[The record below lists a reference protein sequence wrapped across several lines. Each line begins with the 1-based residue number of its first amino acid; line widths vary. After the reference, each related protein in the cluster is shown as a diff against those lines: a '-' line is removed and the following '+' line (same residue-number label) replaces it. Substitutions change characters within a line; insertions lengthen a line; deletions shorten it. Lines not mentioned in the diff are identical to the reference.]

1 MDQLLPLSIAL
12 LLFSSCVEERS
23 RRKARVFMFVAVMAV
38 CIAFTSSCDKEQS
51 QEEDKFDIEFLGK
64 ESKVMVEIDGKPF
77 SREFI
82 FTRPKSSLNNDGQ
95 DFLFAGEFFKGTR
108 EYTKVTIKLSQDS
121 PITVGKEYCFDGEK
135 NYCEVKVLSETPS
148 DPDYGVGSQLRTYIY
163 YVSLD
168 GSIEFLKIEKDRIWA
183 KFEFK
188 AKDLPDGETIEITNG
203 YLVNIP
209 TS

>member
-1 MDQLLPLSIAL
+1 MNQLLPLSIAL

-23 RRKARVFMFVAVMAV
+23 RIKARVFMFVAVMAV

-64 ESKVMVEIDGKPF
+64 ESKVMVEIDAKPF

>member
-1 MDQLLPLSIAL
+1 MNKFLPLYIAEL
-12 LLFSSCVEERS
+12 MSSSCVKEII
-23 RRKARVFMFVAVMAV
+23 RRKARVFMSVVVAAV
-38 CIAFTSSCDKEQS
+38 CVAFTSSCDKEQS
-51 QEEDKFDIEFLGK
+51 QEDDKFDVEFLGK

-135 NYCEVKVLSETPS
+135 NYCEVKVLSETSS

-168 GSIEFLKIEKDRIWA
+168 GSIEFLKIENDRIWA
-183 KFEFK
+183 KFEFS

>member
-1 MDQLLPLSIAL
+1 MNQLLPLSIAL

-168 GSIEFLKIEKDRIWA
+168 GSIEFLKIENDRIWA
-183 KFEFK
+183 KFEFT
-188 AKDLPDGETIEITNG
+188 AKDLPDGETIEISNG

-209 TS
+209 IS

>member
-1 MDQLLPLSIAL
+1 MNQLLPLSIAL

>member
-1 MDQLLPLSIAL
+1 MNQLLPLSIAL

-168 GSIEFLKIEKDRIWA
+168 GSIEFLKIENDRIWA
-183 KFEFK
+183 KFEFT
-188 AKDLPDGETIEITNG
+188 AKDLPDGETIEISNG

>member
-1 MDQLLPLSIAL
+1 MNQLLPLSIAL

-188 AKDLPDGETIEITNG
+188 AKDLPDGETIEISNG

-209 TS
+209 IS

>member
-1 MDQLLPLSIAL
+1 MNQLLPLSIAL

-148 DPDYGVGSQLRTYIY
+148 DPDYGVGSQLRTLYLLCFVRRLYRI
-163 YVSLD
+163 LENRERQNL
-168 GSIEFLKIEKDRIWA
+168 GKI
-183 KFEFK
+183 
-188 AKDLPDGETIEITNG
+188 
-203 YLVNIP
+203 
-209 TS
+209 

>member
-1 MDQLLPLSIAL
+1 MNQLLPLSIAL

-38 CIAFTSSCDKEQS
+38 CVAFTSSCDKEQS
-51 QEEDKFDIEFLGK
+51 QEDDKFEIEFLGK

-135 NYCEVKVLSETPS
+135 NYCEIKVLSETPS

-183 KFEFK
+183 KFEFS

-209 TS
+209 IS

>member
-1 MDQLLPLSIAL
+1 MNQLLPLSIAL

-183 KFEFK
+183 KFEFT
-188 AKDLPDGETIEITNG
+188 AKDLPDGETIEISNG

-209 TS
+209 IS

>member
-1 MDQLLPLSIAL
+1 MNQLLPLSIAL

-64 ESKVMVEIDGKPF
+64 ESKVMVEIDAKPF

-168 GSIEFLKIEKDRIWA
+168 GSIEFLKIENDRIWA

>member
-1 MDQLLPLSIAL
+1 MNQLLPLSIAL

-23 RRKARVFMFVAVMAV
+23 RIKARVFMFVAVMAV

-168 GSIEFLKIEKDRIWA
+168 GSIEFLKIENDRIWA

>member
-1 MDQLLPLSIAL
+1 MNQLLPLSIAL

-23 RRKARVFMFVAVMAV
+23 RIKARVFMFVAVMAV

>member
-1 MDQLLPLSIAL
+1 MNKLLPLSIAL

-38 CIAFTSSCDKEQS
+38 CIAFTSACDKEQS
-51 QEEDKFDIEFLGK
+51 QKEDKSDIELLGK
-64 ESKVMVEIDGKPF
+64 ESKMMADINGRSF
-77 SREFI
+77 TREFI
-82 FTRPKSSLNNDGQ
+82 FSRPKLSFDNNGQ
-95 DFLFAGEFFKGTR
+95 VFLFAGELLKNDY
-108 EYTKVTIKLSQDS
+108 EYINFTIKLSQDS
-121 PITVGKEYCFDGEK
+121 PILVGKKYFFDGEK
-135 NYCEVKVLSETPS
+135 NYCEVTVLSETS
-148 DPDYGVGSQLRTYIY
+148 FDSGWYMMQIYIHY
-163 YVSLD
+163 LSLD
-168 GSIEFLKIEKDRIWA
+168 GSIEFLKIENDRIWA

>member
-1 MDQLLPLSIAL
+1 MNKLLPLSIAL
-12 LLFSSCVEERS
+12 LLFSSCVEERV

-38 CIAFTSSCDKEQS
+38 CVAFASSCDKEQP
-51 QEEDKFDIEFLGK
+51 QKEDKFDIEFLGK
-64 ESKVMVEIDGKPF
+64 EAKVMVEIDGKPF

-95 DFLFAGEFFKGTR
+95 DFLFAGELLKNDY
-108 EYTKVTIKLSQDS
+108 EYVKFTIKLSQDS
-121 PITVGKEYCFDGEK
+121 PILVGKKYFFDGEK
-135 NYCEVKVLSETPS
+135 NYCEVKVLSETS
-148 DPDYGVGSQLRTYIY
+148 FDSGWYMMQIYIHY
-163 YVSLD
+163 LSLD

-209 TS
+209 IS

>member
-1 MDQLLPLSIAL
+1 MNQLLPLSIAL

-135 NYCEVKVLSETPS
+135 NYCEVKVLSETS
-148 DPDYGVGSQLRTYIY
+148 FDSGWYMMQIYIHY
-163 YVSLD
+163 LSLD
-168 GSIEFLKIEKDRIWA
+168 GSIEFLKIENDRIWA